1 MHNGGSGFQNAL
13 CFEHRAC
20 VNMRTLAD
28 VYLVCLVQ
36 LFIIFLGDGVQ
47 EVVHLSLHDDGLL
60 GGARWVRIYIV
71 LF

>member
-1 MHNGGSGFQNAL
+1 
-13 CFEHRAC
+13 
-20 VNMRTLAD
+20 MRTLAD